1 MKLKRFLKVS
11 LISLAAFLVAFFL
24 GRELILRA
32 NTDIP
37 KLYFEGDL
45 SEMKNKKDIRHISVT
60 YRDGVRDF
68 EGFAEIK
75 LQGTSSLAYNKKNYT
90 ITLFRDEGHEEKLK
104 VDMGWGAQSKYCLKA
119 NWIDRTHARNV
130 VTARL
135 VTQAQQ
141 QYNVLP
147 DAPRNGAIDGFP
159 VEIYLN
165 GRFFG
170 LYTLNIPKDE
180 WMFNMDG
187 DNPNHIVLCGEGW
200 DNPNY
205 FRAEPDFESWAVE
218 VGEESPETLAKVSR
232 LFDFIMNSSDEEF
245 RQDFGKYLD
254 LDAALNYYV
263 FTDVAYM
270 IDNRGKN
277 MLLATYDG
285 QKWFLQLYDLDSCW
299 GSSTNGREIHYD
311 VDAMPGIMDKT
322 LLFERLADNF
332 APELATRYFELRE
345 GVLSRENILR
355 EFRAF
360 REEIPTLSFVK
371 ENLRWGPVI
380 RGFGIK
386 QIETFLDDT
395 TQARDQR
402 YEELGRA
409 G

>member
-1 MKLKRFLKVS
+1 
-11 LISLAAFLVAFFL
+11 
-24 GRELILRA
+24 
-32 NTDIP
+32 
-37 KLYFEGDL
+37 
-45 SEMKNKKDIRHISVT
+45 
-60 YRDGVRDF
+60 
-68 EGFAEIK
+68 
-75 LQGTSSLAYNKKNYT
+75 
-90 ITLFRDEGHEEKLK
+90 
-104 VDMGWGAQSKYCLKA
+104 
-119 NWIDRTHARNV
+119 
-130 VTARL
+130 
-135 VTQAQQ
+135 
-141 QYNVLP
+141 
-147 DAPRNGAIDGFP
+147 
-159 VEIYLN
+159 
-165 GRFFG
+165 
-170 LYTLNIPKDE
+170 
-180 WMFNMDG
+180 MFNMDG